1 MQQADY
7 RFEDH
12 GSIWL
17 IHPLS
22 DEAEKNLVEG
32 VDDFSMW
39 WGKSLVVEPR
49 FVDHVSGLLME
60 QGWIVVPAPTQAE
73 VM

>member
-1 MQQADY
+1 MQGADY

-32 VDDFSMW
+32 TADDFCMW

-49 FVDHVSGLLME
+49 FVDHVSGLLIE
-60 QGWIVVPAPTQAE
+60 EGWIVE
-73 VM
+73 